1 MGKAIV
7 QIKGGKVGIC
17 KSMKGLKMERRRKGE
32 RGFFLKKKVEHCIWA
47 YGRVSILKGLGLEVY
62 LCLWLVGWSM

>member
-32 RGFFLKKKVEHCIWA
+32 RGFFLKKKRWSIA
-47 YGRVSILKGLGLEVY
+47 YGHMVESLYSRV
-62 LCLWLVGWSM
+62 